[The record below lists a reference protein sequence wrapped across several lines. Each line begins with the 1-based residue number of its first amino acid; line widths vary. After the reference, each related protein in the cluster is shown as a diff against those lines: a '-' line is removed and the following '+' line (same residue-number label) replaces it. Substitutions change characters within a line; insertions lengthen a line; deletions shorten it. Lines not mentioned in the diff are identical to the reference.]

1 MLVLPVYGRRMT
13 GRRSFPEE
21 SAVGVGGFVR
31 EDTPTAEVDRR
42 EAVMA
47 SLTGTVRELIDATI
61 RTTVDDDEG
70 HRIRDDL
77 AALVA
82 RLRTAQLPGPAGI
95 RYNAELRS
103 WNWGN
108 AVMGAAIY
116 RSSRRI
122 QAICPHRWY

>member
-47 SLTGTVRELIDATI
+47 SLTGTVRELIDALEDNWSKWIT
-61 RTTVDDDEG
+61 REG
-70 HRIRDDL
+70 IKN
-77 AALVA
+77 
-82 RLRTAQLPGPAGI
+82 LPETPDP
-95 RYNAELRS
+95 S
-103 WNWGN
+103 
-108 AVMGAAIY
+108 
-116 RSSRRI
+116 
-122 QAICPHRWY
+122 